1 LPDLLTQPPIT
12 RVDPITEPIHGVSVV
27 DPYRWLEDGDSR
39 DTREWIEQQSAFARG
54 YLDGISGR
62 NQIERRIREFLEIET
77 CDSVL
82 VAGGHYVFRKR
93 LPREEQPCIYARKG
107 PDGPDRLLINPA
119 DRGAGKYI
127 AVNPLAISPDGNI
140 LAYEVKEGGER
151 TSSLEFVD
159 LETGNRLP
167 ESLPRGY
174 LRAFAFGPDS
184 RTFYYSVEPVDH
196 SEPFSHVVYQ
206 HEIGHYLNEDQ
217 IVFNAGNA
225 NTLRIGLMSGP
236 TYQLIF
242 VQRILDRIVI
252 DCYLRTYTSN
262 APARHILQNID
273 YVFAPQFI
281 GDRILALTNLDAPN
295 LRVVELRLHPNGS
308 HDLVELVP
316 SRPALIQQWLGLRE
330 YMVVSYLEGTS
341 FKVCV
346 FDPFGKPL
354 GEIPIP
360 EDSTIRLL
368 PCFGDAD
375 EFMFTCESFF
385 ESQSIHRYS
394 VTGGQ
399 QSTWSKP
406 GISLDR
412 SIYGQRQIWYCSKD
426 GTRIPMFLVGRHDL
440 LEAKHNPV
448 ILTSYGGFQTSMT
461 PQLSVFVAF
470 LMEKGCLFALP
481 NIRGGGEFGA
491 EWHVAA
497 QRHNRQT
504 AFDDF
509 LSASQS
515 LTDKGV
521 AAPDKIAIF
530 GGSNSGLLVGA
541 AMTQAPSLFRAV
553 VCIAPLLDMVRYHLF
568 NGAAKWKEEFG
579 TAESPD
585 DFAALW
591 RYSPYHRILDNV
603 SYPAVMMISGDADQK
618 CHPLHARK
626 MIARLQAANT
636 SAHPIIL
643 DYSKHRGHVPVL
655 PLSIRVGALTDR
667 MAFLCDQLG
676 LGK

>member
-1 LPDLLTQPPIT
+1 LPDLLTQPPVT
-12 RVDPITEPIHGVSVV
+12 RVDPVTEVIHGVAVV
-27 DPYRWLEDGDSR
+27 DPYRWLEDSDSR

-54 YLDGISGR
+54 YLDEISGR
-62 NQIERRIREFLEIET
+62 NQIERRIRECLEIET

-93 LPREEQPCIYARKG
+93 LPREEQPSIYARKG

-119 DRGAGKYI
+119 DRAAGKYI
-127 AVNPLAISPDGNI
+127 AVNPLAISPDGKI

-151 TSSLEFVD
+151 TSCLEFVD
-159 LETGNRLP
+159 LTTGNRLP

-184 RTFYYSVEPVDH
+184 RSIYYSVEPVDQ

-206 HEIGHYLNEDQ
+206 HALGQDLKEDQ

-225 NTLRIGLMSGP
+225 NNLRIGLISGP
-236 TYQLIF
+236 MSQLIF
-242 VQRILDRIVI
+242 VQRLLDRIII

-262 APARHILQNID
+262 VPARHILQSID

-281 GDRILALTNLDAPN
+281 GNRILALTNLNAPN

-316 SRPALIQQWLGLRE
+316 SRPALIQQWLVLRE
-330 YMVVSYLEGTS
+330 YMVVSYVQGTS

-346 FDPFGKPL
+346 FDHFGKPL
-354 GEIPIP
+354 REMPIL
-360 EDSTIRLL
+360 EDSTIRLV
-368 PCFGDAD
+368 PCSGDAN

-394 VTGGQ
+394 ITRGQ

-412 SIYGQRQIWYCSKD
+412 SVYGQRQIWYRSKD
-426 GTRIPMFLVGRHDL
+426 GTRIPMFLVGRQDL
-440 LEAKHNPV
+440 LEAKYNPV

-461 PQLSVFVAF
+461 PQFSVFVAF

-491 EWHVAA
+491 QWHVAA
-497 QRHNRQT
+497 QRHERQT

-509 LSASQS
+509 ISATHW
-515 LTDKGV
+515 LIDNGV
-521 AAPDKIAIF
+521 AAHDKVAAF
-530 GGSNSGLLVGA
+530 GGSNSGLLVAA
-541 AMTQAPSLFRAV
+541 AMAQAPSLFRAV
-553 VCIAPLLDMVRYHLF
+553 VCIAPLLDMIRYHLF

-591 RYSPYHRILDNV
+591 RYSPYHRISDNV

-626 MIARLQAANT
+626 MIARLQAANCST
-636 SAHPIIL
+636 HPSIL
-643 DYSKHRGHVPVL
+643 DYSNHRGHVSVL
-655 PLSIRVGALTDR
+655 PLSIRVEALTDR
-667 MAFLCDQLG
+667 MAFLCDQLN
-676 LGK
+676 LER

>member
-1 LPDLLTQPPIT
+1 LPDLLTQPPVT
-12 RVDPITEPIHGVSVV
+12 RVDPITEVIHGVAVV

-54 YLDGISGR
+54 YLDELSGR
-62 NQIERRIREFLEIET
+62 NQIERRIRECLEIET

-82 VAGGHYVFRKR
+82 AAGGHYVFRKR
-93 LPREEQPCIYARKG
+93 LPREEQPSIYARKG

-119 DRGAGKYI
+119 DRAAGKYI
-127 AVNPLAISPDGNI
+127 AVNPLAISPDGKI

-151 TSSLEFVD
+151 TSCLELVD

-184 RTFYYSVEPVDH
+184 RSFYYSVEPVDR
-196 SEPFSHVVYQ
+196 SESFAHVVYQ
-206 HEIGHYLNEDQ
+206 HELGHDLEKDQ
-217 IVFNAGNA
+217 IIFNAGHA
-225 NTLRIGLMSGP
+225 NNLRIGLISGP
-236 TYQLIF
+236 TSLFIF
-242 VQRILDRIVI
+242 VQRILDPILI
-252 DCYLRTYTSN
+252 DCYLLAHTSN
-262 APARHILQNID
+262 EPARQILHNVD
-273 YVFAPQFI
+273 YVFAPQFA
-281 GDRILALTNLDAPN
+281 DNRILALTNLNAPN
-295 LRVVELRLHPNGS
+295 LRIVELYLHPDGN
-308 HDLVELVP
+308 HELTELVP
-316 SRPALIQQWLGLRE
+316 SRAALIQQWVMLRKH
-330 YMVVSYLEGTS
+330 MVVSYLEGTS
-341 FKVCV
+341 FRVCI
-346 FDPFGKPL
+346 FDLFGKPL
-354 GEIPIP
+354 GEVPIP
-360 EDSTIRLL
+360 EGTTIQLIPGL
-368 PCFGDAD
+368 GDPD
-375 EFMFTCESFF
+375 EFMFRCESFF
-385 ESQSIHRYS
+385 ESPSIQRYS
-394 VTGGQ
+394 IIRRE
-399 QSTWSKP
+399 QSTWSKR

-412 SIYGQRQIWYCSKD
+412 TIYGQRQIWYHSKD
-426 GTRIPMFLVGRHDL
+426 GTRIPMFLVGRRDI
-440 LEAKHNPV
+440 LEAKENPV
-448 ILTSYGGFQTSMT
+448 ILTSYGGFQTAMT
-461 PQLSVFVAF
+461 PQFSVFVAF

-491 EWHVAA
+491 EWHIAA
-497 QRHNRQT
+497 QRQHRQI

-509 LSASQS
+509 LSATHW
-515 LTDKGV
+515 LIDNEV
-521 AAPDKIAIF
+521 AAPDRVAIF
-530 GGSNSGLLVGA
+530 GGSNSGLLVGV

-568 NGAAKWKEEFG
+568 NGATKWKEEFG

-591 RYSPYHRILDNV
+591 SYSPYHRISENV
-603 SYPAVMMISGDADQK
+603 AYPAVMMISGDADQK

-626 MIARLQAANT
+626 MIARLQATNC

>member
-12 RVDPITEPIHGVSVV
+12 RVDPITEAIHGVSVV

-509 LSASQS
+509 LSASQW

-591 RYSPYHRILDNV
+591 RYSPYHRILDNI

>member
-12 RVDPITEPIHGVSVV
+12 RVDPITEAIHGVSVV

-676 LGK
+676 LG

>member
-12 RVDPITEPIHGVSVV
+12 RVDPITEAIHGVSVV

>member
-12 RVDPITEPIHGVSVV
+12 RVDPITEAIHGVSVV

-184 RTFYYSVEPVDH
+184 RSIYYSVEPVDR
-196 SEPFSHVVYQ
+196 SESFAHVVYQ
-206 HEIGHYLNEDQ
+206 HELGHDLDKDQ
-217 IVFNAGNA
+217 IIFNAGHA
-225 NTLRIGLMSGP
+225 NNLRIGLISGP
-236 TYQLIF
+236 TSLFIF
-242 VQRILDRIVI
+242 VQRILDPILL

-509 LSASQS
+509 LSASQW